1 MTAIFYTFVGIQV
14 LMEMLS
20 EKSPFGNSPERAACE
35 QVQQKA
41 SVTLARLSRDPEVAN
56 SAIKLNCT
64 YLYDLIHQRDII

>member
-1 MTAIFYTFVGIQV
+1 
-14 LMEMLS
+14 MLS

-41 SVTLARLSRDPEVAN
+41 AVTLARLSRDPEVAH

-64 YLYDLIHQRDII
+64 YLNDFIRQRHTI